1 MLFSQNPNEICVSS
15 DIPPLSRL
23 TGSAKSAIL
32 APISRLILL
41 TFALVAFGSTAF
53 ATGAASINLGVSS
66 DTILQGDTTTLS
78 IYFYNAD
85 SQNALSGMA
94 ATIALPSNLVI
105 AATPNVSDGCSF
117 SSITANAGTSSI
129 VLTGGSLGT
138 ANAQGTPAQCV
149 ISLTVTSTVPSTYT
163 ITVPANGPTLASP
176 NTFTPGGAK
185 PGFSAQNNG
194 ATVTN
199 STPTSQSIV
208 VTALSSLTASW
219 SAPSSFYY
227 GETGAASLTITNPN
241 AVAVP
246 LTSSTI
252 SLTSVAL
259 AASPNASMSCSGGSN
274 GTVSATGGASSLG
287 FSDGSI
293 AANGTCVVT
302 FSLESPATS
311 QSGMKASIT
320 TVGNSRGLAL
330 GGSPV
335 STTFSNANPLAI
347 TKTPGSAVTIRLSQA
362 TTVTITLQN
371 KSQQQLMN
379 VTSYTETL
387 PTNLV
392 VDTSITPTVSC
403 TGTGAVNGTL
413 TATNGASSVVL
424 AGATIA
430 AATSSSSYGQCVI
443 TVGVSSGTAG
453 TYATASA
460 TASPAT
466 AITNAGI
473 SPALLPVSANTGSN
487 IVVYGGLTVV
497 KADKN
502 SGKAYQ
508 GQINAAYTI
517 TISNYSA
524 GAATGVTFTDDLPAG
539 STSGAQMVLSA
550 TGVTFGTGC
559 SGFTVTGGA
568 GASSVTVS
576 GGTVVGGTGT
586 APGTCVVTINV
597 TMPATATVG
606 ENYNNVLSVG
616 AVSGHDPSN
625 TVINNNTA
633 ANDIVVATPSLTV
646 KQAIPT
652 SNGLGSG
659 SGGKALVQGSDTTLT
674 ITITN
679 PTPSALSGLAF
690 SEALDSHVTI
700 AANPA
705 ITTSSGCGNAGTITA
720 APGASSISATGLA
733 VPASN
738 GTCVITL
745 AITSN
750 SPSTAASPAYWV
762 NTINAG
768 AISDTQGVSNAS
780 SAAFN
785 LYVTQGL
792 AATASFTPST
802 VYVGGRSTLTL
813 TVTNNTSAAV
823 TGLSL
828 TPTAFSKYTVAATPN
843 ASTTCANA
851 TLTAT
856 AGAGSIGLSG
866 ASLAAGASCQIN
878 VDVVTTSGTSNWSFT
893 LPTSGVTNDQ
903 SIALGANA
911 TATLTYATGNLTV
924 AKTFS
929 AASAESG
936 TPVTLNISV
945 QAPVGVPVTQLSLTD
960 SLPSG
965 MSVYTTPNITTT
977 CTGATIT
984 AVARGTSVAISGVSL
999 AAGASCQFT
1008 ADVTSVQSLNLT
1020 NTIPANSLS
1029 TREGLTNALPVSAT
1043 LSTLPAI
1050 NVLMNFS
1057 PTAIVAGGTSTLDI
1071 TLVNSYTAT
1080 DLTGVA
1086 FTNLLPS
1093 NLVIAGT
1100 PNLTSN
1106 CGGSVTATGGTN
1118 SIALTGGALTHST
1131 TCDITLQVTSSTNNT
1146 YTNTIPS
1153 GGVTTSQSIS
1163 NANPASAVLNV
1174 LTPPTAAIA
1183 FSPTSIIA
1191 GATSTMTI
1199 TLGNTNASSLTG
1211 LAIANTLPSG
1221 VFLAASPAPSTSCG
1235 GTVSA
1240 LGGGSSLA
1248 LTGGTLAGNATC
1260 TITVKVTSNTPNSYT
1275 DTIPVSAIGDTQ
1287 GLSNTATSAAT
1298 LTVYQYPTVAQ
1309 AFLPTSIAPNG
1320 QSTFTVTLGNSNT
1333 GPITLSSPFTINLP
1347 GAILIAN
1354 PNGLSTTCT
1363 GTITA
1368 TPGSS
1373 VITFAS
1379 SGSSIKVG
1387 GCQIS
1392 VTVTG
1397 VTPGTYTNTISA
1409 SSLVTSAGNN
1419 QTITTADL
1427 TVTPLAT
1434 ASLATSKTLYSVV
1447 RGGNPLASLAGY
1459 QAQSGDVIT
1468 YQLSVANSSASA
1480 SGVTTLT
1487 ETAPANTSYS
1497 GIIGTSLPEDQG
1509 WTLTG
1514 STYTQDLTVAAS
1526 SSASAYF
1533 TVTVG
1538 TLSDGV
1544 TAIANTVSSSS
1555 GSCASCTVSS
1565 ATAPRLAISKTPPA
1579 TLAAGGQGSWSVTL
1593 ANHGG
1598 SATSGTVAFTD
1609 TLPSGLTF
1617 ASQTAGAP
1625 GLACT
1630 ASGQIITCTGTPN
1643 LAAGASTTI
1652 SYTTN
1657 ASVSAS
1663 GTMVNAALLTSL
1675 GGDPRIPA
1683 NDAGTP
1689 GAGSST
1695 QGSDKLSAKA
1705 AVSTATASLA
1715 TTKTLYSVVRGGNPL
1730 ASLAGYQAQSGDV
1743 ITYQLS
1749 VANSSASASGV
1760 TTLTETAPANTSYS
1774 GIIGTSLPEDQGWTL
1789 TGSTYTQDLTVA
1801 ASSSASAYFTVTVG
1815 TLSDGVTAI
1824 ANTVSSSSGSCAS
1837 CTVSSATAP
1846 RLAIS
1851 KTPPA
1856 TLAAGGQG
1864 SWSVTLANHGG
1875 SATSGT
1881 VAFTDTLP
1889 SGLTFASQ
1897 TAGAPGLAC
1906 TASGQIITC
1915 TGTPNLAAGAS
1926 TTISYTTN
1934 ASVSASGTMVNAA
1947 LLTSLGGDP
1956 RIPANDAGTP
1966 GAGSSTQGSD
1976 KLSAKAAV
1984 STATA
1989 SLATSKVL
1997 ASINGD
2003 PSGTLVKSGATLVYS
2018 ISVKE
2023 TSGTAAGATTL
2034 TETLPANTSYTGSG
2048 EGWTVNG
2055 SQYTQIVTVAAGQTV
2070 SKTFTVQAGTLA
2082 SSVASIVN
2090 TVTTSS
2096 GTCPN
2101 CTVTT
2106 PTVQPSQTRTNTT
2119 PTNTPYTPAPVPGC
2133 TATGLQLLAP
2143 PANGTVTFGANG
2155 SILYTPNAGYIG
2167 PDSYSYAMQ
2176 CGAGVQVSIAAQ
2188 VLVIDP
2194 SGVIYDS
2201 VTRQPI
2207 SGATVTLIG
2216 PSGST
2221 LSNAYLDTT
2230 LGGPAVQVTG
2240 ADGRYA
2246 YYIKS
2251 TAPSGTYQFRV
2262 AAPAGYQNAPS
2273 AMIPPKG
2280 ALFTPPFGG
2289 QVFYM
2294 QVQDGAPSLAQD
2306 VTYYLNFAF
2315 QFGGANLAQISD
2327 GVAHNHIPLDPAHG
2341 PLPLVVTK
2349 AAGKTS
2355 VSTGDL
2361 VPYEITVR
2369 VQDGIARGLANVV
2382 DLLPP
2387 GFSYVKGSAVVN
2399 GVRTE
2404 PVITSSSLTWPNQII
2419 PASGAVTYDL
2429 VLSVGAGVS
2438 QGTRTN
2444 VALVNGVNGLPI
2456 SNRAEAAVTIAADSL
2471 FDCTDV
2477 IGKVYDDRNNN
2488 GQQDIGEPGLA
2499 NIRLAT
2505 VNGLLVKTDAYGRY
2519 HITCAAVPN
2528 GMIGSNFILKLDPSS
2543 LPAGYVVTTSN
2554 PASARLTPAV
2564 MAKINFGVAQHGVV
2578 IALSADDFGPDNRLT
2593 PAAADRVAQTAR
2605 DAVSHHQSLRLLYRA
2620 SDEAQAL
2627 VSARLDLAER
2637 AIHASA
2643 PASGGIDRDSIRTSG
2658 RARP

>member
-1100 PNLTSN
+1100 PNLTSH

-1715 TTKTLYSVVRGGNPL
+1715 T
-1730 ASLAGYQAQSGDV
+1730 
-1743 ITYQLS
+1743 
-1749 VANSSASASGV
+1749 
-1760 TTLTETAPANTSYS
+1760 
-1774 GIIGTSLPEDQGWTL
+1774 
-1789 TGSTYTQDLTVA
+1789 
-1801 ASSSASAYFTVTVG
+1801 
-1815 TLSDGVTAI
+1815 
-1824 ANTVSSSSGSCAS
+1824 
-1837 CTVSSATAP
+1837 
-1846 RLAIS
+1846 
-1851 KTPPA
+1851 
-1856 TLAAGGQG
+1856 
-1864 SWSVTLANHGG
+1864 
-1875 SATSGT
+1875 
-1881 VAFTDTLP
+1881 
-1889 SGLTFASQ
+1889 
-1897 TAGAPGLAC
+1897 
-1906 TASGQIITC
+1906 
-1915 TGTPNLAAGAS
+1915 
-1926 TTISYTTN
+1926 
-1934 ASVSASGTMVNAA
+1934 
-1947 LLTSLGGDP
+1947 
-1956 RIPANDAGTP
+1956 
-1966 GAGSSTQGSD
+1966 
-1976 KLSAKAAV
+1976 
-1984 STATA
+1984 
-1989 SLATSKVL
+1989 SKVL

-2246 YYIKS
+2246 YYLKS